1 MMKIIAIKIY
11 VEESVINITISRAPS
26 FASEPYE
33 FKIEKC
39 EFTDFIQAV
48 RKVSECLSG
57 DCRPGRPSISINTN
71 DCNIK
76 AIISLDITII
86 KILNE
91 RSDKKVFSYF
101 VGNTIFYCW

>member
-1 MMKIIAIKIY
+1 MKIIALKIS

-33 FKIEKC
+33 FEIEKC
-39 EFTDFIQAV
+39 KFADFRQAV

-57 DCRPGRPSISINTN
+57 DGFRPSISISTN
-71 DCNIK
+71 DCNIE
-76 AIISLDITII
+76 AIINLDETII

-91 RSDKKVFSYF
+91 RSDKKVFRYF
-101 VGNTIFYCW
+101 VGNTIFYC